1 MSSPRGSRRAFP
13 VWWSG
18 SGSRWGLV
26 RHGIPGNAYLEES
39 VQALLRRT
47 GAACH
52 VRFPPPVPRIDR
64 PALLATFTPDE
75 ITLLVVDD
83 EEDVV
88 EVVSHFL
95 RQEGFNVLTAYDGV
109 ASIEK
114 AQQDVDAIVLDVM
127 LPGMS
132 GFEVCRQLRSRV
144 ETETI
149 PILFLTAKAEEIV
162 QGEGLMIGADGYLVK
177 PVAPSVVLANVRAI
191 LRRAGSEESRTLN
204 VRGLM
209 IYEDEYRA
217 TLDSKDLGLTLT
229 EFELLRYLVRH
240 PRKAFTRQQ
249 LLETIWKDAMMVTER
264 TVDAHIKNLREK
276 LGDFAKHIQ
285 TVRGVGYRFV
295 EEETAEA

>member
-1 MSSPRGSRRAFP
+1 M
-13 VWWSG
+13 
-18 SGSRWGLV
+18 
-26 RHGIPGNAYLEES
+26 
-39 VQALLRRT
+39 
-47 GAACH
+47 
-52 VRFPPPVPRIDR
+52 
-64 PALLATFTPDE
+64 ATATPSE
-75 ITLLVVDD
+75 ITILVVDD

-88 EVVSHFL
+88 EIISHFL
-95 RQEGFNVLTAYDGV
+95 REEGYNVLTAHDSEQ
-109 ASIEK
+109 ALAK
-114 AQQDVDAIVLDVM
+114 AGPDVDAIVLDVM

-132 GFEVCRQLRSRV
+132 GFEIAKKLRGRV

-149 PILFLTAKAEEIV
+149 PILFLTAKTEEDDML
-162 QGEGLMIGADGYLVK
+162 EGLAAGGDTYLTK
-177 PVAPSVVLANVRAI
+177 PVSPSVVLANIRAV
-191 LRRAGSEESRTLN
+191 LRRTGTEESKTLS
-204 VRGLM
+204 VAGLT

-217 TLDSKDLGLTLT
+217 TLSGDDLGLTLT

-295 EEETAEA
+295 EEAADAA